1 MAHNPTSFAIMSAYL
16 EKLSLG
22 YSLWFAWDTL
32 LAIAAKVIEHKS
44 CGELSKLRQLT
55 NMAAS
60 RGQISHIL
68 GTNYKSL
75 CNIRNDMHLGK
86 LSMRYFAWDTLLDIA
101 SKIKSWFWS
110 G

>member
-44 CGELSKLRQLT
+44 CGELSKLVKLG
-55 NMAAS
+55 NSAACS
-60 RGQISHIL
+60 SQFSEIWASFSPVEFI
-68 GTNYKSL
+68 NFL
-75 CNIRNDMHLGK
+75 CL
-86 LSMRYFAWDTLLDIA
+86 F
-101 SKIKSWFWS
+101 
-110 G
+110 